1 MKIAENIDAGDR
13 HVSLHAR
20 NNDFRSSSG
29 GNSRSN
35 SIWDPNRSM
44 TEQLREEKA
53 ELFGKQTKVYSMVS
67 APRPVVPPEATLP
80 KVVPEGWLTRKE
92 TADALGV
99 SVWTLDHWTHPI
111 KLIHI
116 AVKIQYLKFYYDPE
130 IIKQIQ
136 QTEWFTS
143 RNGKKRK
150 YGSTPEEKK
159 KRKREWLDKNKD
171 KVREYNTKQM
181 NKRYALNPDKFKN
194 RAKQRRQKLKEK
206 QNVADTQ

>member
-1 MKIAENIDAGDR
+1 MKIAENINAGDR
-13 HVSLHAR
+13 HVSLHSR
-20 NNDFRSSSG
+20 NNDLRS
-29 GNSRSN
+29 NSRSS

-44 TEQLREEKA
+44 TEQLREEK
-53 ELFGKQTKVYSMVS
+53 ETLFGKQAKVYSMLS
-67 APRPVVPPEATLP
+67 EPRPAVLPEAALP
-80 KVVPEGWLTRKE
+80 KAVPEGWLTRKE
-92 TADALGV
+92 TAEALGV
-99 SVWTLDHWTHPI
+99 STWTLDHWTHPI
-111 KLIHI
+111 KLNYVI
-116 AVKIQYLKFYYDPE
+116 VKNPYLKYYYDPE

-143 RNGKKRK
+143 REGKKRT
-150 YGSTPEEKK
+150 YASTPEEQK